1 MQIDV
6 VGGARADALRLDAE
20 DGNGIDALVLEEDT
34 DLILIQPP
42 IAADTSEH
50 PIRLMTALYATPAH
64 CPGTIII
71 KREVPLRILA
81 IVHDLALDPSTR
93 V

>member
-6 VGGARADALRLDAE
+6 VCGARTDALRINAE

-34 DLILIQPP
+34 DLILTPPP

-50 PIRLMTALYATPAH
+50 SIRLMTALYPTPAH
-64 CPGTIII
+64 C
-71 KREVPLRILA
+71 
-81 IVHDLALDPSTR
+81 HH
-93 V
+93 